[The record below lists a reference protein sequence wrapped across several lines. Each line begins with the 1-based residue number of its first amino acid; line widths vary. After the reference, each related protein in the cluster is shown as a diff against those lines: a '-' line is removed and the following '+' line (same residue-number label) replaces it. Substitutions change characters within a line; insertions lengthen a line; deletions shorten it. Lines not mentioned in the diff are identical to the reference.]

1 MTRALLSSVNTL
13 TCFPSFLLVNTRSLV
28 SCRMVGVP
36 VEGGMGGGPW
46 ATALEVEY
54 MRFCEED
61 DVEVVTD
68 FENGVGLS
76 V

>member
-1 MTRALLSSVNTL
+1 
-13 TCFPSFLLVNTRSLV
+13 
-28 SCRMVGVP
+28 MVGVP